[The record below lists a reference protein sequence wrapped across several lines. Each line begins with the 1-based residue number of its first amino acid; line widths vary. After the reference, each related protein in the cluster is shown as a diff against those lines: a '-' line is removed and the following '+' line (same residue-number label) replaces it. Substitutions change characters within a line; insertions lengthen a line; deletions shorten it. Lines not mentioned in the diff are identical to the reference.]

1 MALVGAGNEMY
12 DVDLVIFDKDG
23 TLVDFKAMW
32 EHIFTRQV
40 ASLKR
45 AVGASDAL
53 IDDLLTSMG
62 VNSDEGRVDPL
73 GPLALATYEEIR
85 VIMAATLYRHGRPWD
100 EATRL
105 VGEVMSESQWPPLE
119 ELVRPIGDV
128 AGLFHRL
135 IDAGALIGVVTT
147 DDRGMTETMLR
158 MIGVDGLVSAM
169 ACSND
174 NIPLKPAPDGILALC
189 RQLGVAPSRAMM
201 VGDSPTDMLAAKAA
215 SVAARVG
222 VTSGVSRREDLE
234 PIATVILQS
243 IHDLEIEALRD
254 MA

>member
-1 MALVGAGNEMY
+1 MALVTAGNETY

-32 EHIFTRQV
+32 GHIFARQV

-62 VNSDEGRVDPL
+62 VNSDDGKVDPL

-105 VGEVMSESQWPPLE
+105 VDEVMHENHWPPLD

-128 AGLFHRL
+128 AGLFHKL
-135 IDAGALIGVVTT
+135 TAAGALIGMVTT
-147 DDRGMTETMLR
+147 DDRSMTETMLQ
-158 MIGVDGLVSAM
+158 MIGVDSLVSAM
-169 ACSND
+169 ACADD
-174 NIPLKPAPDGILALC
+174 NMPLKPAPDGILALC
-189 RQLGVAPSRAMM
+189 RQLGVAPARTMM

-215 SVAARVG
+215 GIAARVG

-234 PIATVILQS
+234 QVATIVLRSVHELQ
-243 IHDLEIEALRD
+243 ITCQAPDR
-254 MA
+254 